1 MKTIFLFLVLV
12 LVSNAY
18 SQTASQY
25 AFTNGYDG
33 SLYDMATGST
43 QFTFSGGNGNNDDGR
58 TAVTNIGF
66 TFNFCGT
73 NYTQFTINTNAL
85 MRLGGTQLSATNY
98 GSTFPYA
105 APVLSPFG
113 GDHAISSTGKIHYKL
128 FGTAPARYL
137 VVEWLNM
144 EINYSS
150 SAADGTFQVVL
161 YETSNRI
168 EFIYGSMR
176 SGGAGTGGGGNTV
189 RAGIGSGSTSN
200 NFYAVHVSTN
210 ATSTSTAQSYTLP
223 GANTTLT
230 NLHNTSQGTR
240 RYYRFQPPC
249 NALSSAGTISGAQS
263 LCNGG
268 NPAAFTST
276 AASGGSNGFIEY
288 QWESSTTSSSSGFAE
303 ISGATAE
310 TYDAPSGISTTT
322 YYRRKARRCSVGST
336 WEQTTSALTVTVA
349 ADANAPSA
357 TKSPNST
364 DVGVGVTLTLT
375 SPTYGSQPGQSCGF
389 EYRYSTNNGTNW
401 TSWASSTPSF
411 ASIAGTNI
419 IQIRVIGGCQSGCDA
434 SPSTSYSWTVT
445 ALANDECANS
455 TSLPCATSNLAG
467 TTVGSVAETPP
478 NGALVSSYG
487 VWYSFTGDGQQTTI
501 SSTAVFDHEMVVLS
515 GSSCGSFTTLA
526 SVDNEI
532 ANVAETH
539 TFTTTNTQQYYV
551 FIAHYSAGNTTTG
564 TFTISR
570 TCQAPPTPPANDNPN
585 GAIQIPV
592 LNSIT
597 YETHTNVNATNT
609 TTETTPSCAS
619 YAGEDVWFKVVVPQ
633 YVTSLDFDTQTGGV
647 TDAGMSIYR
656 GSIGSLTE
664 IECDDDDSPNGA
676 MSYIS
681 RTDFTPNE
689 TIYVRVWEYGG
700 GTTGTFGISV
710 TTPHPLPV
718 ELLYFKGTA
727 YPLFNVVQWATASE
741 HGSSHFDL
749 QRSTDGVTWTHV
761 ATKQAAGNS
770 TENINYSWID
780 YTERVPLYYYRL
792 IQHDIDGKSKTYG
805 PIVIYGIAEKRVVK
819 LINLLGQEVPAGT
832 TGVLFEV
839 YEDGTLKKILR

>member
-98 GSTFPYA
+98 GNTFPYA

-200 NFYAVHVSTN
+200 NFYAVHVNTN

-249 NALSSAGTISGAQS
+249 NAVSSAGTISGAQS
-263 LCNGG
+263 ICNGG

-349 ADANAPSA
+349 ADANAPTA
-357 TKSPNST
+357 TKSPT
-364 DVGVGVTLTLT
+364 VAAVCVDRTLTLT

-389 EYRYSTNNGTNW
+389 QYRYSTDNSATW
-401 TSWASSTPSF
+401 SSISSSIPSF
-411 ASIAGTNI
+411 AAVVGTNV
-419 IQIRVIGGCQSGCDA
+419 IQIRTVGGCSSGCDA
-434 SPSTSYSWTVT
+434 SDWTSYSWTVVADPVIT
-445 ALANDECANS
+445 NQSSTYEITEGQSAQLVSSSTGGTGTLVYRWRYSADNGSFFDVVNGTPTNS
-455 TSLPCATSNLAG
+455 TYSFNSNLATDNTLTIGGLGQGTYYYRFRQNNNDVQCSNVG
-467 TTVGSVAETPP
+467 TT
-478 NGALVSSYG
+478 
-487 VWYSFTGDGQQTTI
+487 I
-501 SSTAVFDHEMVVLS
+501 
-515 GSSCGSFTTLA
+515 TLT
-526 SVDNEI
+526 V
-532 ANVAETH
+532 
-539 TFTTTNTQQYYV
+539 
-551 FIAHYSAGNTTTG
+551 
-564 TFTISR
+564 
-570 TCQAPPTPPANDNPN
+570 NP
-585 GAIQIPV
+585 Q
-592 LNSIT
+592 
-597 YETHTNVNATNT
+597 
-609 TTETTPSCAS
+609 
-619 YAGEDVWFKVVVPQ
+619 
-633 YVTSLDFDTQTGGV
+633 
-647 TDAGMSIYR
+647 
-656 GSIGSLTE
+656 
-664 IECDDDDSPNGA
+664 
-676 MSYIS
+676 
-681 RTDFTPNE
+681 
-689 TIYVRVWEYGG
+689 
-700 GTTGTFGISV
+700 
-710 TTPHPLPV
+710 PLPV
-718 ELLYFKGTA
+718 ELLYLKGVA
-727 YPLFNVVQWATASE
+727 YPLFNIVQWATASE

-749 QRSTDGVTWTHV
+749 QRSVDGDVWTHV

-780 YTERVPLYYYRL
+780 YTERAPLYYYHL
-792 IQHDIDGKSKTYG
+792 IQYDMDGKSKTYG

>member
-200 NFYAVHVSTN
+200 NFYAVHVNTN

-249 NALSSAGTISGAQS
+249 NAVSSAGTISGAQS
-263 LCNGG
+263 ICNGG

-349 ADANAPSA
+349 ADANAPTA
-357 TKSPNST
+357 TKSPT
-364 DVGVGVTLTLT
+364 VAAVCVDRTLTLT

-389 EYRYSTNNGTNW
+389 QYRYSTDNSATW
-401 TSWASSTPSF
+401 SSISSSIPSF
-411 ASIAGTNI
+411 AAVVGTNV
-419 IQIRVIGGCQSGCDA
+419 IQIRTVGGCSSGCDA
-434 SPSTSYSWTVT
+434 SDWTSYSWTVVADPVIT
-445 ALANDECANS
+445 NQSSTYEITEGQSAQLVSSSTGGTGTLVYGWRYSADNGSFFDVVNGTPTNS
-455 TSLPCATSNLAG
+455 TYSFNSNLATDNTLTIGGLGQGTYYYRFRQNNNVVQCSSVG
-467 TTVGSVAETPP
+467 TT
-478 NGALVSSYG
+478 
-487 VWYSFTGDGQQTTI
+487 I
-501 SSTAVFDHEMVVLS
+501 
-515 GSSCGSFTTLA
+515 TLT
-526 SVDNEI
+526 V
-532 ANVAETH
+532 
-539 TFTTTNTQQYYV
+539 
-551 FIAHYSAGNTTTG
+551 
-564 TFTISR
+564 
-570 TCQAPPTPPANDNPN
+570 NP
-585 GAIQIPV
+585 Q
-592 LNSIT
+592 
-597 YETHTNVNATNT
+597 
-609 TTETTPSCAS
+609 
-619 YAGEDVWFKVVVPQ
+619 
-633 YVTSLDFDTQTGGV
+633 
-647 TDAGMSIYR
+647 
-656 GSIGSLTE
+656 
-664 IECDDDDSPNGA
+664 
-676 MSYIS
+676 
-681 RTDFTPNE
+681 
-689 TIYVRVWEYGG
+689 
-700 GTTGTFGISV
+700 
-710 TTPHPLPV
+710 PLPV
-718 ELLYFKGTA
+718 ELLYLKGVA
-727 YPLFNVVQWATASE
+727 YPLFNIVQWATASE

-749 QRSTDGVTWTHV
+749 QRSVDGDVWTHV

-780 YTERVPLYYYRL
+780 YTERAPLYYYHL
-792 IQHDIDGKSKTYG
+792 IQYDMDGKSKTYG